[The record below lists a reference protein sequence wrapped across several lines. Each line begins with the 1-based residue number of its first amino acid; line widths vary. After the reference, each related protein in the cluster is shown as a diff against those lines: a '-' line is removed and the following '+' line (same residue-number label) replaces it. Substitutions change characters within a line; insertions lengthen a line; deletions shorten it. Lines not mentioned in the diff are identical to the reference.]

1 MSTQTLKDAHY
12 RIIGYIETRSDG
24 VQVIKNAHYHTLG
37 YFDPK
42 YNQTRNEHYQI
53 VGQGNLLTSLLQV
66 F

>member
-24 VQVIKNAHYHTLG
+24 VQVIKNAQYRILG
-37 YFDPK
+37 YFDPQ
-42 YNQTRNEHYQI
+42 YNQTKNEHYQI
-53 VGQGNLLTSLLQV
+53 VGQGNLLTTLLER